1 MKNSKPSKSA
11 SVKLEKKIKIL
22 ERRIE
27 EVSRIAEIAFDL
39 AKRAFGAWEFREVER
54 QIKGTGEQ

>member
-1 MKNSKPSKSA
+1 MPVAMLFDIPNQP
-11 SVKLEKKIKIL
+11 IQG
-22 ERRIE
+22 RREDDLI